1 MKVTFTPSA
10 DDGRLP
16 LMLFGSVSD
25 EVRVE
30 VVEYL
35 GGLLIVPPETWHWTI
50 AFVTVLSGVFSCHK
64 ELNGAAST
72 AWSKFRVAMSAADES
87 ETLKVGLA
95 GGGHILPT
103 NCIDTRGGMMCVF
116 AAPILVHYSA
126 TNTAWYIEQLNLVDW
141 ELPPWTTY
149 HWICE
154 AVVFGYLLR
163 RFLEVLLLHEYSK
176 DMPNSI
182 VKGLVTH
189 FCIAIGFLNFY
200 ILQTEAKP
208 HTVAASDQAMYAGC
222 GIFIVS
228 QIESVR
234 HHAILRGL
242 RESAAVVGTPHTK
255 KRGRDKGA
263 LYHIPKGGLFDAC
276 ACPHYMYEAVGWFAI
291 AVCVRHLYAWALAVQ
306 MTLILMGRAFRTRNW
321 YREKFDDYPASMA
334 AFIPYIL

>member
-1 MKVTFTPSA
+1 MACGSNNDEICATRETSNDTIACQRMQSSGTIHSA
-10 DDGRLP
+10 DACYY
-16 LMLFGSVSD
+16 MLHGGSS
-25 EVRVE
+25 
-30 VVEYL
+30 
-35 GGLLIVPPETWHWTI
+35 
-50 AFVTVLSGVFSCHK
+50 S
-64 ELNGAAST
+64 
-72 AWSKFRVAMSAADES
+72 
-87 ETLKVGLA
+87 
-95 GGGHILPT
+95 
-103 NCIDTRGGMMCVF
+103 
-116 AAPILVHYSA
+116 
-126 TNTAWYIEQLNLVDW
+126 
-141 ELPPWTTY
+141 
-149 HWICE
+149 
-154 AVVFGYLLR
+154 GYLLR
-163 RFLEVLLLHEYSK
+163 RFLEVLLLHECSK
-176 DMPNSI
+176 EIPNSI
-182 VKGLVTH
+182 VKGLVAH
-189 FCIAIGFLNFY
+189 FGIAIGFLNFY

-208 HTVAASDQAMYAGC
+208 HTVAVSEQAIRYDVEGC